1 MRLWVGLS
9 LIFILSVASGLS
21 VMAVISPK
29 APAPVASLD
38 VDPTHLFNLLL
49 C

>member
-1 MRLWVGLS
+1 
-9 LIFILSVASGLS
+9 
-21 VMAVISPK
+21 VISPK